1 MPTGVPGKGAV
12 PLVQPTGGG
21 EPPVLVPVD
30 EVELEPELELDEPVE
45 LDVLVVPARP
55 VEVEVVPA
63 RPVEVEVVP
72 ARPVEVEVVP
82 ARPVAPEVVPAKPV
96 VLVEVLELP
105 AEALVEPLVDV
116 PLVEE
121 PLVEEPLVEEPAVE
135 EPAVEELALVLEE
148 AWPAFPCPAEPPAY
162 IPIVRASCEGRST
175 PQTRPGTS
183 IGSSAFVITNSFLP
197 L

>member
-12 PLVQPTGGG
+12 PFVQPTGGG

-45 LDVLVVPARP
+45 LDVD
-55 VEVEVVPA
+55 VVPA

-121 PLVEEPLVEEPAVE
+121 PLV
-135 EPAVEELALVLEE
+135 
-148 AWPAFPCPAEPPAY
+148 
-162 IPIVRASCEGRST
+162 
-175 PQTRPGTS
+175 
-183 IGSSAFVITNSFLP
+183 
-197 L
+197 

>member
-72 ARPVEVEVVP
+72 AT
-82 ARPVAPEVVPAKPV
+82 PV

-148 AWPAFPCPAEPPAY
+148 AWPAFPCPA
-162 IPIVRASCEGRST
+162 
-175 PQTRPGTS
+175 
-183 IGSSAFVITNSFLP
+183 
-197 L
+197 